1 MYRLMQLAAQL
12 SSTETMTFPMMLSV
26 EKPEICQEIL
36 RFPGGIHCVR
46 LNGES
51 TPRIILKLPV
61 NYLLPLKINKGFK
74 IYAIPVDV
82 SGNSSVGL
90 MCAFFEDV
98 DNPLVCWRLL
108 DSSDE
113 TRDLLYALLKHE
125 VLVHLFDDQNRE
137 LLGYRAQI
145 DLPLMA
151 KVRIEHAR
159 FPDFTHENFHVAH
172 EQAMVWLGLRS
183 AQDDDEA
190 IQFKFT
196 ESLFPED
203 LVVLDMRQDLFK
215 FHGSKGFGFT
225 SLERDDPGRYQE
237 MDIINLLHR
246 VFRPEQIYHAPKRYY
261 DQEEI
266 ADVIVI
272 TDATCLIVQAKD
284 APNTEQTLN
293 RTLERKRL
301 ASTHMLKGALRQLSG
316 AVKYID
322 RNRPL
327 RLIVDGKEISMDIEN
342 RNILS
347 LAIVR
352 ELFIDMY
359 EEYSQALFGF
369 FDEIKLPCI
378 ALDYAELHSYTS
390 FCRDEGSFLGAYF
403 QVFDNARALGSFPR
417 LRFGVNDVKNLL
429 RSQEISGT

>member
-1 MYRLMQLAAQL
+1 
-12 SSTETMTFPMMLSV
+12 MMLSI
-26 EKPEICQEIL
+26 EKPELCQEIL
-36 RFPGGIHCVR
+36 AFPGGIHCIR
-46 LNGES
+46 LSGES
-51 TPRIILKLPV
+51 TPRIILKLPA
-61 NYLLPLKINKGFK
+61 NYLLPMKVNKGFK
-74 IYAIPVDV
+74 IYAVPVDV

-90 MCAFFEDV
+90 MCAFFEDA
-98 DNPLVCWRLL
+98 DSPLVCWRLL

-113 TRDLLYALLKHE
+113 TRVLLHALTKHE

-137 LLGYRAQI
+137 LLGYRAKI

-151 KVRIEHAR
+151 KVRLEHAR
-159 FPDFTHENFHVAH
+159 FPDFTHESFHVAH
-172 EQAMVWLGLRS
+172 EQATAWFGLRNV
-183 AQDDDEA
+183 QDDDEA
-190 IQFKFT
+190 IQFTFT

-203 LVVLDMRQDLFK
+203 LVVLDMRHELYK
-215 FHGSKGFGFT
+215 FHGSQGFGFT
-225 SLERDDPGRYQE
+225 SLEREDPGRYQE

-246 VFRPEQIYHAPKRYY
+246 VFSPEQIYHAPKRHY

-272 TDATCLIVQAKD
+272 ADTACLIVQAKD
-284 APNTEQTLN
+284 APNTEKTLN

-301 ASTHMLKGALRQLSG
+301 ASTHMLKGALKQLSG

-327 RLIVDGKEISMDIEN
+327 RMLVDDQEISIDIGN
-342 RNILS
+342 RNVLS
-347 LAIVR
+347 LAVVR

-359 EEYSQALFGF
+359 EEYSQELFGF
-369 FDEIKLPCI
+369 FNDIHLPCI

-390 FCRDEGSFLGAYF
+390 FCQDEGSFLGAYF
-403 QVFDNARALGSFPR
+403 QVFDNARTLGSFPR

-429 RSQEISGT
+429 RDQDPSRA

>member
-1 MYRLMQLAAQL
+1 
-12 SSTETMTFPMMLSV
+12 MLSI
-26 EKPEICQEIL
+26 EKPELCQEIL
-36 RFPGGIHCVR
+36 SFPGGIHCIR
-46 LNGES
+46 LSGES
-51 TPRIILKLPV
+51 TPRIVLKLPA
-61 NYLLPLKINKGFK
+61 NYLLPMKVNKGFK

-90 MCAFFEDV
+90 MCAFFEDE
-98 DNPLVCWRLL
+98 DSPLVCWRML
-108 DSSDE
+108 DSSEE
-113 TRDLLYALLKHE
+113 TSDLLYALTKRE

-151 KVRIEHAR
+151 EVRLEHAR
-159 FPDFTHENFHVAH
+159 FPDFTHESFHAAH
-172 EQAMVWLGLRS
+172 EQAVAWFGLRN

-190 IQFKFT
+190 VQFTFT
-196 ESLFPED
+196 ESLFPEN
-203 LVVLDMRQDLFK
+203 LMVLDMRHELHK

-225 SLERDDPGRYQE
+225 SLEREEPGYYQE

-246 VFRPEQIYHAPKRYY
+246 VFSPDQIYHAPKRYY
-261 DQEEI
+261 DREEI

-284 APNTEQTLN
+284 SPNTEKALN
-293 RTLERKRL
+293 RALERKRL
-301 ASTHMLKGALRQLSG
+301 ASNNMIKGALKQLSG

-327 RLIVDGKEISMDIEN
+327 KMLIDDQEISIDIGN
-342 RNILS
+342 RSVLS

-359 EEYSQALFGF
+359 DEYSQELFGF
-369 FDEIKLPCI
+369 FNDIHLPCI

-390 FCRDEGSFLGAYF
+390 FCQDEESFLAAYF
-403 QVFDNARALGSFPR
+403 KVFDGARTLGSFPR
-417 LRFGVNDVKNLL
+417 LRFGVDDVKNLL
-429 RSQEISGT
+429 S

>member
-1 MYRLMQLAAQL
+1 MQLAAQL
-12 SSTETMTFPMMLSV
+12 SNTKSVVFPMMLSI
-26 EKPEICQEIL
+26 EKPELCREIL

-46 LNGES
+46 LSGES
-51 TPRIILKLPV
+51 TPRIILKLPA

-82 SGNSSVGL
+82 SGNFSVGL
-90 MCAFFEDV
+90 MCAFFEDA
-98 DNPLVCWRLL
+98 DSPLVCWRLL

-113 TRDLLYALLKHE
+113 TRDLLYALLKRE
-125 VLVHLFDDQNRE
+125 VFVHLFDDQNRE

-145 DLPLMA
+145 NLPLVT

-159 FPDFTHENFHVAH
+159 FPDFTHESFHVAH
-172 EQAMVWLGLRS
+172 EQAMAWFGLRS

-203 LVVLDMRQDLFK
+203 FVILDMRHDLFK
-215 FHGSKGFGFT
+215 FNGSKGFGFT
-225 SLERDDPGRYQE
+225 SLERNDPGRYQE
-237 MDIINLLHR
+237 MDIINLFHR

-272 TDATCLIVQAKD
+272 TDTTCLIVQAKD
-284 APNTEQTLN
+284 APNTEKTLN

-301 ASTHMLKGALRQLSG
+301 ASVHMLKGALKQLSG

-322 RNRPL
+322 RYRPL
-327 RLIVDGKEISMDIEN
+327 RMLVDDKEISMDIGD
-342 RNILS
+342 RNVLS

-352 ELFIDMY
+352 ELFVDMY
-359 EEYSQALFGF
+359 DEYSRELFGF
-369 FDEIKLPCI
+369 FNEIDLPCI

-390 FCRDEGSFLGAYF
+390 FCRDERSFLGAYF

-417 LRFGVNDVKNLL
+417 LRFGVNDVENLL
-429 RSQEISGT
+429 RDQGISGAQ